1 MQYPVYD
8 LYSYYLN
15 NPQYPTGQGI
25 ESLAPIATQ
34 SIINQNAGGD
44 RDDDNTNVTTPTG
57 TGTFSFSDVAK
68 GLGFMVSPL
77 GFLANQA
84 IGNVT
89 GTTPVSGLMS
99 LINNSLA
106 RFGIGPGQD
115 PNTITPSVTVGYG
128 YTGGS
133 GDTGSAPGAGD
144 PNASMGDTGMATGG
158 DGGGV
163 GSSSDAGAGSTD
175 SCGSFKDGGYVALEI
190 NPRNFK

>member
-1 MQYPVYD
+1 MATFDEIFQNYVNYGFTR
-8 LYSYYLN
+8 
-15 NPQYPTGQGI
+15 PTTSVPTVQGI
-25 ESLAPIATQ
+25 ESLATPIMTQPISDTSGVTESMAPTSTGTTTTGNVSKEGIMQALGFMINPALSIANLATQ
-34 SIINQNAGGD
+34 QITGKSIAQQVMDAVNSMMGRN
-44 RDDDNTNVTTPTG
+44 TTPT
-57 TGTFSFSDVAK
+57 S
-68 GLGFMVSPL
+68 
-77 GFLANQA
+77 QA
-84 IGNVT
+84 
-89 GTTPVSGLMS
+89 
-99 LINNSLA
+99 
-106 RFGIGPGQD
+106 
-115 PNTITPSVTVGYG
+115 YG

>member
-1 MQYPVYD
+1 MTPYERY
-8 LYSYYLN
+8 LYYLYTLE
-15 NPQYPTGQGI
+15 NPVINSNVVNSEENPL
-25 ESLAPIATQ
+25 EALLRQ
-34 SIINQNAGGD
+34 SQGGD
-44 RDDDNTNVTTPTG
+44 GQNN
-57 TGTFSFSDVAK
+57 
-68 GLGFMVSPL
+68 VSPL
-77 GFLANQA
+77 TNPNNAGIYSIRDAVNFMSNLPTPMNLGIKAIQG
-84 IGNVT
+84 IGNFFTNV
-89 GTTPVSGLMS
+89 G
-99 LINNSLA
+99 A
-106 RFGIGPGQD
+106 KYGIGPGQD

-133 GDTGSAPGAGD
+133 GDTGDIGPGMGD

>member
-1 MQYPVYD
+1 MAYSIYD
-8 LYSYYLN
+8 LYQYYLN

-25 ESLAPIATQ
+25 ESLAPIASQT
-34 SIINQNAGGD
+34 IINQNAGGD

-57 TGTFSFSDVAK
+57 TGTFSFSDLAK

-84 IGNVT
+84 IGNIT
-89 GTTPVSGLMS
+89 GTTPAAGLMS
-99 LINNSLA
+99 LVNNSLA
-106 RFGIGPGQD
+106 RFGIGPGQN
-115 PNTITPSVTVGYG
+115 PNTITPTTTVAYG

-133 GDTGSAPGAGD
+133 GDTGTSTNAD
-144 PNASMGDTGMATGG
+144 PDSVGDTGTATGG

-175 SCGSFKDGGYVALEI
+175 SCGSFKDGGYVALGI
-190 NPRNFK
+190 NPRDFK